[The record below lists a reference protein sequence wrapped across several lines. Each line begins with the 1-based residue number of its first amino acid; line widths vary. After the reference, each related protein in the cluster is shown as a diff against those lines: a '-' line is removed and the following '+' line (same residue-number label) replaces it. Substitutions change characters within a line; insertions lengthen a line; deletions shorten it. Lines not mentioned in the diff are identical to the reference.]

1 MSTNDLERFIGRI
14 KKCRRHITGRK
25 NTQEFILREG
35 SLVATRFGLPHTND
49 WGDAFSRVHPDEFH
63 HSLHLLRQPEKRRKC
78 WQARR
83 NLGAYLAALEQPWV
97 PHE

>member
-1 MSTNDLERFIGRI
+1 MFCFHGNSGRA

-35 SLVATRFGLPHTND
+35 SFVATLFGLPHTNN
-49 WGDAFSRVHPDEFH
+49 WGDAFSRVNPDEFH